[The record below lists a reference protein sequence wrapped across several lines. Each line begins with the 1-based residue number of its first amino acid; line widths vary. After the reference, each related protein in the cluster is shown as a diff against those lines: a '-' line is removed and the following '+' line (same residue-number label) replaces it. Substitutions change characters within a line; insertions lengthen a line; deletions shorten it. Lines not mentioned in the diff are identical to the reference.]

1 MRQVRTAI
9 KQSPPLRKLLFQLQN
24 AGSIFRRSHVALKGH
39 GQAKYFL
46 AAMIRVKDEARFL
59 PEWLAYHL
67 NIGVEH
73 VFIYDNNSSDN
84 TETIIAP
91 FVSRGFAT
99 YTRWP
104 TTPASPSS
112 HLDFLARF
120 GYQADWVAFFDAD
133 EFLFER
139 TPGLLL
145 DLLRQ
150 SLDEPAIAF
159 NWRYFG
165 SSEYEF
171 IPDGLV
177 IENFGQANTNLDHHV
192 KVIAQPR
199 AIHRYRNSHNFYYR
213 AGRLAR
219 TPDGR
224 RVTGSFSEPE
234 KDPSL
239 VLRHYV
245 YRSKEDYQRKTARGF
260 VDSRGASDSARHAN
274 RINIEFGKHN
284 HIRIVAS
291 PGVLHSTRLF
301 LKELGYD
308 RHLYDTARR
317 A

>member
-1 MRQVRTAI
+1 
-9 KQSPPLRKLLFQLQN
+9 
-24 AGSIFRRSHVALKGH
+24 LKRC

-84 TETIIAP
+84 TEAIIAP
-91 FVSRGFAT
+91 FVAKGFAT

-104 TTPASPSS
+104 KTPASPSC

-120 GYQADWVAFFDAD
+120 GCEAEWVAFFDAD

-145 DLLRQ
+145 DLLRR

-165 SSEYEF
+165 SSGYEL

-177 IENFGQANTNLDHHV
+177 IENFNRANANLDHHV
-192 KVIAQPR
+192 KVVARPR

-213 AGRLAR
+213 GSRLAR
-219 TPDGR
+219 TPNGR
-224 RVTGSFSEPE
+224 WVPGSFSEPNN
-234 KDPSL
+234 DLPF

-245 YRSKEDYQRKTARGF
+245 YRSKADYERKTARGS
-260 VDSRGASDSARHAN
+260 VDSRGAVDNARHASRTN
-274 RINIEFGKHN
+274 LEFGKHN
-284 HIRIVAS
+284 HVIIVAS
-291 PGVLHSTRLF
+291 PRVLHATRAL
-301 LKELGYD
+301 LEGLGYD
-308 RHLYDTARR
+308 EQLYNTSSQA
-317 A
+317 